1 MMIAAIDRLVHH
13 AIIFEM
19 NVERYRRR
27 VTLDRKGGA
36 RTAEKLREVAP
47 SRLSLTSAITAR
59 QSAATNETLANVNR
73 LVTITIPSRRSRADS
88 TLV

>member
-27 VTLDRKGGA
+27 VTLDRKDRA
-36 RTAEKLREVAP
+36 RTAETLREVAP
-47 SRLSLTSAITAR
+47 SWLSVR
-59 QSAATNETLANVNR
+59 QETGEE
-73 LVTITIPSRRSRADS
+73 
-88 TLV
+88 